1 MTHSKSESIQKW
13 IEIGF
18 VRPMFLTM
26 RRVLS
31 MKEVEKKIRYFDSAL
46 RQTTFTQWSAVMKK
60 TSNTEIIHK
69 EKLEMKN
76 YFIVTFNYFQ
86 CISKYL
92 LKIKC
97 LVESAIQMCYKREF
111 RDQRDMIMLEQ
122 KLIRV
127 PVCRNIWPV

>member
-76 YFIVTFNYFQ
+76 YFIVTFIFNV
-86 CISKYL
+86 
-92 LKIKC
+92 
-97 LVESAIQMCYKREF
+97 LV
-111 RDQRDMIMLEQ
+111 
-122 KLIRV
+122 
-127 PVCRNIWPV
+127 NIY